1 MAEFTGER
9 VIPGQVDADLLN
21 EHVARYAFAARLSRR
36 KRVLDAGCGAGYGSA
51 ELARAA
57 LHVTGVDNAADAVAF
72 AREHYPL
79 PNLTFEQADV
89 TALPFADGSFDLV
102 TAFEVIEHLAD
113 SPSFLREARR
123 VLAGDGQLIVSTPNR
138 LYYAESRAVAGPN
151 PFHVREFEFEEFVAA
166 LREVFPDVRVF
177 LENHAEGVVFQPAG
191 GESGQSAEV
200 RVEGSSLPGESHFF
214 VAVCALRPQMGA
226 PTFVYVPRAAN
237 ILRERERHIA
247 ALEGEL
253 QLKENW
259 LEAAKGELAA
269 LNQEHQ
275 KLLAMFRGQ
284 QAELEARNRWAA
296 QLNDELRAAGERI
309 ARLQEEVAAEQAAA
323 REMAAAYE
331 AQVAHLEAEN
341 RAKTEWAQQTETRL
355 TGELEQRGAE
365 LAACVE
371 ALHAAEAIVEERTR
385 WAQTLQGQIERLE
398 AQVSAVRASRW
409 VQLGRRIGL
418 GPPLAPGGGV

>member
-21 EHVARYAFAARLSRR
+21 EHLARYAFAARLSRR

-57 LHVTGVDNAADAVAF
+57 LHVTGVDNAAEAIAF
-72 AREHYPL
+72 ARAHYPL

-89 TALPFADGSFDLV
+89 TALPFADSCFDLV
-102 TAFEVIEHLAD
+102 TAFEVIEHLED
-113 SPSFLREARR
+113 WSGFLREARR

-138 LYYAESRAVAGPN
+138 LYYAESRAAAGPN
-151 PFHVREFEFEEFVAA
+151 PFHVREFEFDEFVGA

-191 GESGQSAEV
+191 GDSGQAAEV
-200 RVEGSSLPGESHFF
+200 RVEGAAVAGESHFF

-226 PTFVYVPRAAN
+226 PTFVFVPRAAN

-253 QLKENW
+253 QLKEGW
-259 LEAAKGELAA
+259 LEAAKSDLAE

-275 KLLAMFRGQ
+275 KLLAMFRAQ
-284 QAELEARNRWAA
+284 QAELETRNRWAA
-296 QLNDELRAAGERI
+296 RLNDELNAAGERI
-309 ARLQEEVAAEQAAA
+309 ARLQEELAAEQAAA

-341 RAKTEWAQQTETRL
+341 RAKTEWAQQTEIRL
-355 TGELEQRGAE
+355 TGELNERGAE

-371 ALHAAEAIVEERTR
+371 ALHAAEAMVEERTR
-385 WAQTLQGQIERLE
+385 WAWNLQARIERLE
-398 AQVSAVRASRW
+398 AQLSAVRASRW

-418 GPPLAPGGGV
+418 GPPLAPGGV